1 MGDLMRQ
8 FKKYKYLLYGM
19 GISNQSVKKFFDNY
33 AFQYSVYE
41 DSFGEYEL
49 DSIDIII
56 KSPGIFPNTQ
66 LLKEA
71 KEKNKIVINDLEFF
85 SWIYPK
91 SKLLIITGTN
101 GKTSTSKMVAAIV
114 SKKYKCYLGGNIGIP
129 LFDLKSKK
137 NFKDVVVEASSFM
150 LENCYSVHPNVL
162 AILNVGEHH
171 LDYHQSFENYYNAKV
186 KLKDNLKQ
194 DDLLIAPNEEIFIKD
209 FLNINSIKI
218 YFDGTSTTNGLYIK
232 DNKVYYKEEVIYL
245 ISSYPVF
252 LKHQLKNIMVA
263 ASIGMYLNISVDR
276 IRKALEDISFENFRL
291 QNIYKDDSTIIL
303 NDSKATNFDAAHAAL
318 ESIIT
323 KEKEI
328 HWILG
333 GFGSEN
339 IGRCLD
345 IIENVDFVYL
355 VGDNKYRLKNELDK
369 YNISSTVYKDLDEIL
384 SIIKKDENDKI
395 ILFSPAAQS
404 YDQYQNYIERGEHF
418 NKLVN
423 KYWHN

>member
-1 MGDLMRQ
+1 MKQ

-19 GISNQSVKKFFDNY
+19 GISNQSVKKFFDDN
-33 AFQYSVYE
+33 AFQYLTYE
-41 DSFGEYEL
+41 DNEGDYEL
-49 DSIDIII
+49 DEIDIII
-56 KSPGIFPNTQ
+56 KSPGIFPNKQ

-71 KEKNKIVINDLEFF
+71 KEKSIMIINDLEFF

-91 SKLLIITGTN
+91 SKLIIITGTN

-137 NFKDVVVEASSFM
+137 NFKDEYVVVEASSFM

-162 AILNVGEHH
+162 AILNIGEHH

-186 KLKDNLKQ
+186 KLKDNLNEE
-194 DDLLIAPNEEIFIKD
+194 DLLIAPNEEIFKND
-209 FLNINSIKI
+209 FSNINSKKI
-218 YFDGTSTTNGLYIK
+218 YFDGISTTNGLYIK

-245 ISSYPVF
+245 ISSYPIF

-263 ASIGMYLNISVDR
+263 ASIGIYLNISVDR
-276 IRKALEDISFENFRL
+276 IRKGLEDIVFENFRL
-291 QNIYKDDSTIIL
+291 QNIYKDDSTLIL
-303 NDSKATNFDAAHAAL
+303 NDSKATNFDATHAAL

-333 GFGSEN
+333 GFGNEN
-339 IGRCLD
+339 IARCLD
-345 IIENVDFVYL
+345 VIDNVDFVYL
-355 VGDNKYRLKNELDK
+355 VGDNKYRLKKEFDK
-369 YNISSTVYKDLDEIL
+369 YNINSTVYKDLDEIL
-384 SIIKKDENDKI
+384 SKIKNTDQDKI
-395 ILFSPAAQS
+395 VLFSPAAQS
-404 YDQYQNYIERGEHF
+404 YDQYQNFIERGEYF